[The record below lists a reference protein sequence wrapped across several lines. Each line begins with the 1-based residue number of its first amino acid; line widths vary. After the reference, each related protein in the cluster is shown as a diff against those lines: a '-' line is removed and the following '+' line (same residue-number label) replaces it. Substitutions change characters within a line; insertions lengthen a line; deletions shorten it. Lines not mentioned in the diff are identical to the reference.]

1 MYLSID
7 FEDYY
12 HDLKRGLGLCE
23 SGPIKSKQLWEKY
36 ENINNFLDKN
46 GEEKGKYAT
55 FFCTGILAKKEPNL
69 IKQIAQDGHEIAC
82 HYFYHDI
89 MKNDSDETVYK
100 RLSEAKEYLEKF
112 SNTSVKGFR
121 APYFL
126 IDKEQKTQY
135 KIVEKV
141 FEYDSSFHCNNLK
154 DLDRFIKKMNLDK
167 LKIIPLYSSKMFG
180 KSLRLGGTYL
190 KLFPLIYSQ
199 IMLKNNQKSGL
210 VSQVYMH
217 PYEFDVATN
226 FKVKYH
232 ELLPLGMVKALYW
245 SFRQNQWLLFNN
257 SSSKIK
263 LKKLIQNSKLEG
275 KLENLL
281 FQ

>member
-12 HDLKRGLGLCE
+12 HDLKRGLGLSE
-23 SGPIKSKQLWEKY
+23 SGQTKSKQLWEKY
-36 ENINNFLDKN
+36 ENINDFLNKN
-46 GEEKGKYAT
+46 GEDKGKYAT
-55 FFCTGILAKKEPNL
+55 FFCTGILAKKEPDL
-69 IKQIAQDGHEIAC
+69 IKQIAKDGHEIAC
-82 HYFYHDI
+82 HYFYHDVL
-89 MKNDSDETVYK
+89 KNDSNEIVYR
-100 RLSEAKEYLEKF
+100 RLSEAKECLEEI

-126 IDKEQKTQY
+126 IDKEKNTQY
-135 KIVEKV
+135 KIVEKI
-141 FEYDSSFHCNNLK
+141 FEYDSSFHCNNLI

-167 LKIIPLYSSKMFG
+167 LKIIPLYSSKIFG

-199 IMLKNNQKSGL
+199 VMLKNNQESGM

-226 FKVKYH
+226 FKVKYE
-232 ELLPLGMVKALYW
+232 ELLPLGIFKAIYW

-257 SSSKIK
+257 SSSKRK
-263 LKKLIQNSKLEG
+263 LKKLIKNSKLEG

-281 FQ
+281 YQ